1 MRAWAL
7 SLSMNAK
14 TETPATK
21 PSEHE
26 QAEGDPH
33 RQEPLAK
40 VIVVI
45 DGGPKSGKYSV
56 GRKLAVFSNAL
67 LVDSGRI
74 YRAFTKACLE
84 SGLNLDDVTAVA
96 DFCKSRALDLRFRR
110 PDGFVIE
117 AQIAINGRWFT
128 RTELKS
134 LNLAIPK
141 VARVPEVREF
151 TTQVLHQ
158 CEGIANLVVLGRDIG
173 SVVFPHARYKYFL
186 KAAALERDHLD
197 ARHVK
202 IADDATIIDATNL
215 TPDAIGGRILSDMG
229 YVLDEKFRLV
239 LGNDSQLR
247 P

>member
-1 MRAWAL
+1 
-7 SLSMNAK
+7 MNAK
-14 TETPATK
+14 MESPATK

-26 QAEGDPH
+26 KAEGDAH
-33 RQEPLAK
+33 RQESLAK

-84 SGLNLDDVTAVA
+84 AGLNLDDGTAVA

-128 RTELKS
+128 KTELKS
-134 LNLAIPK
+134 LNLEIPK

-158 CEGIANLVVLGRDIG
+158 CKGIANLVVLGRDIG
-173 SVVFPHARYKYFL
+173 SVVFSNARYKYFL
-186 KAAALERDHLD
+186 KSAALELDHLD
-197 ARHVK
+197 AEHVQ
-202 IADDATIIDATNL
+202 IAEDATIIDTRNSP
-215 TPDAIGGRILSDMG
+215 PDAIVGGILSDMG

-239 LGNDSQLR
+239 LGNDSQRR